1 MTKSSARREQLTSRP
16 AERQRFILD
25 HLRANGLA
33 DTLDRDFVVAYI
45 QATDAPS
52 RGNPFGAP
60 SCPTLGR
67 DLSALYRQG
76 KVARSRCGLSG
87 HEVGFP
93 RWVYVYELAEA
104 RDNART
110 EVVRHRLPA
119 GVSQL
124 KPLSLTDPAA
134 SPHLVAQACVMPI
147 RKS

>member
-1 MTKSSARREQLTSRP
+1 MKRP

-25 HLRANGLA
+25 HLRANRMA
-33 DTLDRDFVVAYI
+33 DILDRDFVVAYI

-52 RGNPFGAP
+52 RENFFGAP

-93 RWVYVYELAEA
+93 RWVYVYELA
-104 RDNART
+104 
-110 EVVRHRLPA
+110 
-119 GVSQL
+119 
-124 KPLSLTDPAA
+124 
-134 SPHLVAQACVMPI
+134 
-147 RKS
+147 